1 MALKVL
7 RPVRKICTKE
17 CNPNLNM
24 NRSEGSFNELVAED
38 TALRRVSIVTDSLS
52 LDSWT
57 STEFWD
63 SGISVRPVHNVPKAY
78 VYKILHNIYIHDRFR
93 ETLLRYMKHILI
105 NYSVTRTHNVSRSFY
120 IFVKHFSKSS
130 NLILILFITFL
141 NKKSNKF
148 FIF

>member
-52 LDSWT
+52 LGSWT
-57 STEFWD
+57 STEF
-63 SGISVRPVHNVPKAY
+63 
-78 VYKILHNIYIHDRFR
+78 
-93 ETLLRYMKHILI
+93 
-105 NYSVTRTHNVSRSFY
+105 
-120 IFVKHFSKSS
+120 
-130 NLILILFITFL
+130 
-141 NKKSNKF
+141 
-148 FIF
+148 